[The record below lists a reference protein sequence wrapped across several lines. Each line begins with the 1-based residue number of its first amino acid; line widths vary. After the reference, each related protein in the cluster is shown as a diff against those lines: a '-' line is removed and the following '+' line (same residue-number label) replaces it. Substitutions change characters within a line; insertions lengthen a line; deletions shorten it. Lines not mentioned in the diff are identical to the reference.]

1 MYEYQYGNYKEL
13 ESILA
18 KVSKK
23 SKGRSV
29 FVTGSHLNNHNTIA
43 AEVGREL
50 FHINNLILKYGH
62 SKGIGSIVCNNFVQK
77 CISNNVDI
85 GKRIEIYANPY
96 SFCDD
101 WDNKDF
107 LLGALEEMRK
117 DILENVQ
124 ILIAFPGG
132 KGTKLE
138 IEMALKRGVVVI
150 PVMGERDK
158 EFKEYIFKNL
168 QLIEQLRQYSVEYIN
183 KLECN
188 QVKVADI
195 INCVRVILND

>member
-1 MYEYQYGNYKEL
+1 M
-13 ESILA
+13 
-18 KVSKK
+18 
-23 SKGRSV
+23 
-29 FVTGSHLNNHNTIA
+29 HL
-43 AEVGREL
+43 R
-50 FHINNLILKYGH
+50 
-62 SKGIGSIVCNNFVQK
+62 
-77 CISNNVDI
+77 
-85 GKRIEIYANPY
+85 
-96 SFCDD
+96 
-101 WDNKDF
+101 
-107 LLGALEEMRK
+107 
-117 DILENVQ
+117 
-124 ILIAFPGG
+124 G

>member
-1 MYEYQYGNYKEL
+1 M
-13 ESILA
+13 
-18 KVSKK
+18 SKK

-158 EFKEYIFKNL
+158 KFKEYIFKNL